1 MFKICKHRILNRV
14 IAILLLLIAI
24 FTILPKENLALEKDT
39 EEIDITSRIALIYD
53 RASGK
58 ILYEK
63 MEINKLQW
71 HLQLKL

>member
-14 IAILLLLIAI
+14 IATLLLLIAI